1 MAIISWHTNKKLA
14 ALSVAALLAVSIFW
28 GCAGVVQPPPDG
40 SSPSDATV
48 SSIIVSPNPAAL
60 AASGTLQF
68 AAAVQGTAANKS
80 VTWKASAG
88 SITSSGL
95 YTAPSNPGTVAV
107 TATSN
112 ADRTK
117 ATSATVTVTQAAA
130 SPVVTS
136 VTISPTVAS
145 SVTGGTLPFTATV
158 QGTTSNKTVT
168 WKASLGTIS
177 ASGLYTAPPTA
188 GTATVTAASNA
199 DSTKWASATV
209 AVTAAT
215 SPTPPEPPSQAP
227 VISSLSATPPT
238 VQDGQSSMLQWSVT
252 GATSLDLSGV
262 GAVSRTS
269 LNITPSQTTT
279 YTLVAA
285 NAAGSASQSVTVTV
299 TAQSVA
305 QQSFE
310 MGVNTHFG
318 QDKGNVQ
325 ANLNLIQQM
334 GATTIRDE
342 VYWKEV
348 EQVKGQYAI
357 PSISETFVNAAV
369 AKGLKP
375 LITLDYG
382 NPLYDNGDKPTTED
396 AIEGYAQYA
405 EFVATQFKGR
415 VSMYEIWNEWDLS
428 TGNTT
433 PGTPQSYVNLLKVVY
448 PRLKAIDP
456 NIVVLGGGVSG
467 GAILSSFFGQMLDAG
482 AMNSADAISI
492 HQYIYTATGNGRTPE
507 TLVNNLLGA
516 EETLRS
522 HNGGQDYPLYLTE
535 TGWPTNTG
543 ASGTT
548 PDEAGDFNAETML
561 LLPTMP
567 FLKGLWWYDFQDDG
581 TVTTYTED
589 NFGLVYANL
598 TPKPGFYALAAVTRW
613 MAGAQFS
620 ARLKTSDPAVD
631 GVEFLLPSGQ
641 QAMALWRQG
650 TGTGSVQIKGAS
662 TMQLINNV
670 SLNTISSQTTS
681 PLVQDLTESP
691 MWFTGESLE
700 LQ

>member
-1 MAIISWHTNKKLA
+1 M
-14 ALSVAALLAVSIFW
+14 
-28 GCAGVVQPPPDG
+28 
-40 SSPSDATV
+40 
-48 SSIIVSPNPAAL
+48 
-60 AASGTLQF
+60 
-68 AAAVQGTAANKS
+68 
-80 VTWKASAG
+80 
-88 SITSSGL
+88 
-95 YTAPSNPGTVAV
+95 
-107 TATSN
+107 
-112 ADRTK
+112 
-117 ATSATVTVTQAAA
+117 
-130 SPVVTS
+130 
-136 VTISPTVAS
+136 
-145 SVTGGTLPFTATV
+145 
-158 QGTTSNKTVT
+158 
-168 WKASLGTIS
+168 
-177 ASGLYTAPPTA
+177 
-188 GTATVTAASNA
+188 TAASNA